1 MSKSIYTFTIDKVA
15 KVSEKR
21 TEKYTDDSGEEK
33 ERTITEEVEKT
44 IPIEILIKKP
54 NRKQIQEADMVY
66 SIEMSRC
73 IKLGILTKNMLLNKY
88 TDTGGLVSKEDNKVI
103 DKAKTDLIDMEEKL
117 VTLVA
122 VPREERSEELRSE
135 IKNLELDI
143 VDLRKRLV
151 ETQASYL
158 DLFNNTADSKAQSRA
173 VMWYVLNMSFY
184 KDTSGGDDFK
194 PLFIGDTFDDKEE
207 YSYTLEESGNFI
219 YDNAYGKI
227 ARVVSF
233 WYFTGTEDVTL
244 LEASLK
250 GEEIG
255 GEEVEEVEDK
265 VDEPVEDNVE

>member
-184 KDTSGGDDFK
+184 KDTSEGDDFK

-219 YDNAYGKI
+219 YGNAFGKI

-250 GEEIG
+250 GEETG
-255 GEEVEEVEDK
+255 GEEVEEVEDE